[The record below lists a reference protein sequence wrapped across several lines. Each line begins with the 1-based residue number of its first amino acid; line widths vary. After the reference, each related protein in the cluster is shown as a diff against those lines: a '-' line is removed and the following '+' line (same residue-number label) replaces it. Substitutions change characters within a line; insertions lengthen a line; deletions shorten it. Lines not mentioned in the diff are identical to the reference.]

1 MDSSSPGH
9 TDSCSH
15 YSFHPRKSGS
25 LGEDGQGDPESLTEG
40 RGSEDSLGLTG
51 VDIGV
56 MAGMSLQRS
65 PRGLSLLIL
74 QDPDKIGSRSVS
86 ELGHLKKIFE

>member
-1 MDSSSPGH
+1 MVPVSAPIILPILERAEVWG
-9 TDSCSH
+9 
-15 YSFHPRKSGS
+15 SG
-25 LGEDGQGDPESLTEG
+25 GGGDGQGDPESLTEG
-40 RGSEDSLGLTG
+40 RGSEDSLGLPG

-56 MAGMSLQRS
+56 MAGMPLQRS

-86 ELGHLKKIFE
+86 DSGHLKKIFE